1 MQVHIE
7 RGGQRFGPY
16 GLDEINAHLASGMLQ
31 PTDSAWA
38 EGMPGWVPVTQIPG
52 VNAPGAAAPPPPS
65 APGEAPPPTPPS
77 TPVSATAGNSAGKK
91 KLLIGVGATV
101 GVCALGA
108 ALWFF
113 VFMKD
118 DADSGDGKKAGGDG
132 SGAKQTK
139 TLAEFIKDKRI
150 YHRKR
155 ETKIGTMY
163 NFWQYNAD
171 GTFQEGLE
179 DGKGNTVLPPN
190 PPGLVMRY
198 EVEGLTIKLKM
209 SGGGE
214 NMEGHLTCP
223 KAEISEGDK
232 LVGKGPEGSVEMT
245 VIKIT
250 SGPFKPSINVA
261 SKGRPSS
268 SGKSPKDISNSFKA
282 FLKNVDK
289 NKDGK
294 IGKDEVAHIPQW
306 RNLFGQVDRNKDGT
320 ISSGEYIT
328 HIVTMR
334 NGGGAKGSPKGGKSR
349 PGVRPQG
356 RPQPR

>member
-1 MQVHIE
+1 VE
-7 RGGQRFGPY
+7 P
-16 GLDEINAHLASGMLQ
+16 
-31 PTDSAWA
+31 
-38 EGMPGWVPVTQIPG
+38 
-52 VNAPGAAAPPPPS
+52 
-65 APGEAPPPTPPS
+65 
-77 TPVSATAGNSAGKK
+77 SAGKR
-91 KLLIGVGATV
+91 KLFIGIGATV
-101 GVCALGA
+101 GVCVIGVVVWL
-108 ALWFF
+108 FF
-113 VFMKD
+113 IKGD
-118 DADSGDGKKAGGDG
+118 DVKPDDGKAGAGVS
-132 SGAKQTK
+132 SGNKK
-139 TLAEFIKDKRI
+139 SGLTLAEFIKDKRI
-150 YHRKR
+150 YYGKR
-155 ETKIGTMY
+155 ERKTGTVY
-163 NFWQYNAD
+163 NFRQYNAD

-190 PPGLVMRY
+190 PPGFVMRY
-198 EVEGLTIKLKM
+198 EVEGLTIKLKA
-209 SGGGE
+209 SLRGKSLGD
-214 NMEGHLTCP
+214 NTLTCP

-232 LVGKGPEGSVEMT
+232 LVGKGPEGSGELT
-245 VIKIT
+245 VIKVT

>member
-1 MQVHIE
+1 MQVHID

-16 GLDEINAHLASGMLQ
+16 GLDEINTHLASGTLK
-31 PTDSAWA
+31 PTDLAWA
-38 EGMPGWVPVTQIPG
+38 DGMPGWVPVTQIPG
-52 VNAPGAAAPPPPS
+52 VNVPGAAVPPPPS
-65 APGEAPPPTPPS
+65 SPGAPPPTPS
-77 TPVSATAGNSAGKK
+77 AAPVTAVAGNSAGKK

-113 VFMKD
+113 VFKKD

-150 YHRKR
+150 YYGKR
-155 ETKIGTMY
+155 ERKYGTVY

-179 DGKGNTVLPPN
+179 DGKGNTAVEPN
-190 PPGLVMRY
+190 RPGFVMQY
-198 EVEGLTIKLKM
+198 EVEGLTIKLKV
-209 SGGGE
+209 SLRGKSLGDYT
-214 NMEGHLTCP
+214 LTCP

-232 LVGKGPEGSVEMT
+232 LVGKGPEGSKEMT
-245 VIKIT
+245 VIKII

-320 ISSGEYIT
+320 ISSGEYII
-328 HIVTMR
+328 HIVRIR